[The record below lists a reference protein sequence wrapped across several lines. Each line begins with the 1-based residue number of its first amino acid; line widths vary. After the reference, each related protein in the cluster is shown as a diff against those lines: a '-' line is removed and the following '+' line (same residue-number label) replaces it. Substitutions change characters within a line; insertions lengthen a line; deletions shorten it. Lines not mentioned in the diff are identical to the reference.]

1 MRKHAYLLFSPQIMH
16 YMLNH
21 IVDGIMPSFLP
32 GGMDGMVDWM
42 SKIGFSVLIAWLLM
56 MQVLKAYL
64 KTMTL

>member
-21 IVDGIMPSFLP
+21 IFDGIIPSFLP
-32 GGMDGMVDWM
+32 GGMVDWM